1 MAFGNLFTPQ
11 GYCSLAVVGWY
22 SQGSAVP
29 SFFNT
34 TQTVAGRGGCTGNNL
49 AAMSEGPHQSS
60 SLPTY
65 KSHLDPPFLLSDF
78 VSKASFDICFSHRT
92 TTRPTHSIYLCA
104 YIYVDK
110 FTHSYISIYIHI
122 YGTYRISTPPL
133 LFKATF
139 RTSF

>member
-104 YIYVDK
+104 YIYVDE
-110 FTHSYISIYIHI
+110 FYTQLYFYLHTHIWYISHLN
-122 YGTYRISTPPL
+122 PP
-133 LFKATF
+133 ATF
-139 RTSF
+139 QGYF